1 MATNVNDIIKR
12 LGPAQR
18 KKVEA
23 RAAQLIAEELTLWE
37 IRKARKLTQKKLA
50 KSLRIGQE
58 GVSKIEKR
66 SDLLISTLRSYV
78 EAVGGRLSLVAE
90 FPDQEPVVLSGF
102 CEATPSGKQGKRQ
115 THPLA

>member
-1 MATNVNDIIKR
+1 M
-12 LGPAQR
+12 
-18 KKVEA
+18 
-23 RAAQLIAEELTLWE
+23 TLRE

-58 GVSKIEKR
+58 GVSKTEKR

-78 EAVGGRLSLVAE
+78 EAVGGRLSLVAK

-102 CEATPSGKQGKRQ
+102 SEPTSTTKHGKRSN
-115 THPLA
+115 HPVA